1 MASPG
6 RPGFSIQVRR
16 ARQQSGGDLLGAI
29 KHPDDDCSGHKINQ
43 AYTQRHMQNT
53 KHLAR
58 LTGIRAVAALFV
70 VFLHYR
76 NDLETFL
83 PSTKILDPLFSAGD
97 LGVDLFFMLSGF
109 ILMLNYEQ
117 KFRRFALPEYR
128 KFLWTRLARIYPVHV
143 FTLFFLTALVLF
155 ARHLHQPLHHPE
167 WYTLPAWLQ
176 NVFLLQAWTG
186 IAQTLSWNFPAWSIS
201 AEWFAYLFFPL
212 AVPVLLG
219 IKRPIFAVA
228 VALLAYLAVAVIHG
242 DQPLIPLALLRVSC
256 EFVAGCALYLAF
268 EKGFRVPGN
277 TACWGI
283 LIMVFLWTAEVRG
296 IPRVLILPVFAI
308 LIVRLAA
315 NSTGFLSGAVAG
327 FWGEAS
333 YALYMTHGICQE
345 VLERLLRPAHF
356 ATASFTMRWMVL
368 ASYALAIAG
377 AAILT
382 YLCVERPAR
391 TWMRNVYHGA
401 GRPEVRVTPEIIPMQ
416 S

>member
-1 MASPG
+1 
-6 RPGFSIQVRR
+6 
-16 ARQQSGGDLLGAI
+16 
-29 KHPDDDCSGHKINQ
+29 
-43 AYTQRHMQNT
+43 MQNT

-228 VALLAYLAVAVIHG
+228 VALLPYLAVAVIHG
-242 DQPLIPLALLRVSC
+242 DHPLIPLALLRVSC
-256 EFVAGCALYLAF
+256 
-268 EKGFRVPGN
+268 
-277 TACWGI
+277 
-283 LIMVFLWTAEVRG
+283 
-296 IPRVLILPVFAI
+296 
-308 LIVRLAA
+308 
-315 NSTGFLSGAVAG
+315 
-327 FWGEAS
+327 
-333 YALYMTHGICQE
+333 
-345 VLERLLRPAHF
+345 
-356 ATASFTMRWMVL
+356 
-368 ASYALAIAG
+368 
-377 AAILT
+377 
-382 YLCVERPAR
+382 
-391 TWMRNVYHGA
+391 
-401 GRPEVRVTPEIIPMQ
+401 
-416 S
+416 

>member
-1 MASPG
+1 
-6 RPGFSIQVRR
+6 
-16 ARQQSGGDLLGAI
+16 
-29 KHPDDDCSGHKINQ
+29 
-43 AYTQRHMQNT
+43 MQNT

-201 AEWFAYLFFPL
+201 AEWFCLSIFSSSRTGSVGDQTANFRRRGGAP
-212 AVPVLLG
+212 AVPG
-219 IKRPIFAVA
+219 RGRNPRRSSADTACVA
-228 VALLAYLAVAVIHG
+228 ARV
-242 DQPLIPLALLRVSC
+242 LRVC
-256 EFVAGCALYLAF
+256 GGMRA
-268 EKGFRVPGN
+268 
-277 TACWGI
+277 
-283 LIMVFLWTAEVRG
+283 
-296 IPRVLILPVFAI
+296 
-308 LIVRLAA
+308 
-315 NSTGFLSGAVAG
+315 LSG
-327 FWGEAS
+327 
-333 YALYMTHGICQE
+333 L
-345 VLERLLRPAHF
+345 
-356 ATASFTMRWMVL
+356 
-368 ASYALAIAG
+368 
-377 AAILT
+377 
-382 YLCVERPAR
+382 
-391 TWMRNVYHGA
+391 
-401 GRPEVRVTPEIIPMQ
+401 
-416 S
+416 